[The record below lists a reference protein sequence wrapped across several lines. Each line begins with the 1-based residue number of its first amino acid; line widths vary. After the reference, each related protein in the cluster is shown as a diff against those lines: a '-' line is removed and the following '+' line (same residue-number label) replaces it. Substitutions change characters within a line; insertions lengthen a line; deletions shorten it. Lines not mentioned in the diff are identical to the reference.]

1 MSTST
6 PATTVPDAG
15 WYPDPSGA
23 APLRW
28 WDGAGWV
35 RATHDPAAEG
45 EEWRTIPPSAVEN
58 PHTAPPE
65 TFPEFLAPVAMSAPT
80 WTPPP
85 PASLG
90 LEPAPY
96 PDLFDGP
103 AQSDEQRRTS
113 RRGLWL
119 ALGGLGLLMAV
130 AIVAVVALLASAR
143 TSTLDTAAIETDISG
158 RLSEE
163 AGGVVTVLC
172 PDSVSLSAGT
182 TFTCD
187 ATGDDGSHVTIVVR
201 QVDDQGNVT
210 WKVGD

>member
-1 MSTST
+1 MPLALS
-6 PATTVPDAG
+6 A
-15 WYPDPSGA
+15 PS
-23 APLRW
+23 W
-28 WDGAGWV
+28 
-35 RATHDPAAEG
+35 
-45 EEWRTIPPSAVEN
+45 
-58 PHTAPPE
+58 TAPPPATP
-65 TFPEFLAPVAMSAPT
+65 TF
-80 WTPPP
+80 
-85 PASLG
+85 
-90 LEPAPY
+90 EPAPY

-103 AQSDEQRRTS
+103 AQSDAQRRTS

-163 AGGVVTVLC
+163 AGGAVTVLC
-172 PDSVSLSAGT
+172 PDSVALSADS

-210 WKVGD
+210 WKVRD